1 LKYET
6 TCSDGT
12 TGSEGTAFKCCS
24 MGGDCTSRR
33 LGASVPAATLHT
45 DTEVESNPI
54 RACYALLCDR
64 IPEGRRPGDP
74 LAQPE
79 GLGKRHHNGAP
90 RRGAIYLLVPKLLL
104 GNAPVFEAPA
114 SPACSHEMAKRVQIA
129 LRPEAGAS
137 QTSSF
142 PSKNLGTSEY
152 RPLPNLPSAMLCPID
167 SGEDGTQTS
176 IR

>member
-1 LKYET
+1 MN
-6 TCSDGT
+6 CSIKP
-12 TGSEGTAFKCCS
+12 ENW
-24 MGGDCTSRR
+24 
-33 LGASVPAATLHT
+33 L
-45 DTEVESNPI
+45 

-152 RPLPNLPSAMLCPID
+152 RPLPNLPSAMLCPLTLEKTERRLPYD
-167 SGEDGTQTS
+167 DCASAD
-176 IR
+176 